1 VTIGELYLKQTP
13 ASRAAAAVEPRAC
26 VQGVHA
32 GSVREGQLIRFGGAV
47 DDGHRE
53 CGARSRREGS
63 RDSRGT
69 DEHAVGLASA
79 DLGGPIRGIRATSE
93 MSTKTGG
100 FAYLDLEAA
109 SDESSPGD
117 RDGDQPGSW
126 ACRWYDGRQS
136 RLT

>member
-1 VTIGELYLKQTP
+1 MILVELTNTP
-13 ASRAAAAVEPRAC
+13 SDWPVPTWEAQYEV
-26 VQGVHA
+26 
-32 GSVREGQLIRFGGAV
+32 
-47 DDGHRE
+47 
-53 CGARSRREGS
+53 
-63 RDSRGT
+63 
-69 DEHAVGLASA
+69 
-79 DLGGPIRGIRATSE
+79 IRATSE